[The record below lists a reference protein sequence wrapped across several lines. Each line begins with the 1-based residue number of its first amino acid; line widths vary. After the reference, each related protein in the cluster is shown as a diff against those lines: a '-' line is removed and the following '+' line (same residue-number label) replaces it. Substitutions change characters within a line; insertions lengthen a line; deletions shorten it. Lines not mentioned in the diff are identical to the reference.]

1 MFFADRYCLRCG
13 GANAREAGVCFAC
26 GFSLK
31 ITVPLLQEATID
43 GHDLL
48 HQRYRILSQV
58 GKGGFSAVYR
68 AADTQYDEHTVAIKA
83 ITLSGLR
90 PQEVIEA
97 TEAFNREM
105 AVLSGLKHPNLPR
118 IYNHFSDSECWY
130 LVMDFIE
137 GITLEEHLESM
148 PESRLAISE
157 VLEISLLLCNVL
169 EYLHSRQPAVVFRD
183 LKPANVILR
192 PDGGIALIDFG
203 IARYFKPG
211 QAKDTIPFGSPG
223 YAAPEQY
230 GKVQTTPRT
239 DIYGLGVLLHHLLTG
254 DDPSQT
260 PFRFVALRVDDEPEL
275 RDLEKLIMHMVQM
288 DAAER
293 PENITIVKEKLQG
306 IARSWSVRHRRGLSA
321 RGVRGTHLQAAGAN
335 YAQSVQ
341 PVQPSQQA
349 LNAVGTTGTAVS
361 TATGAMSTGK
371 MTQLGWSAASGNSTY
386 STSTA
391 YGGAKYQRR
400 GNPLAV
406 ASISLAILSIALPV
420 FSCTG
425 SSLFGFY
432 YGIDTFSFAIFI
444 PIVVTLVPAILAVI
458 FGHIGRRRART
469 IPGLAG
475 TKEIAVTGMVIGY
488 IFGAVALGIC
498 GFILLYLLLLGV

>member
-1 MFFADRYCLRCG
+1 MFLADRYCLRCG
-13 GANAREAGVCFAC
+13 AANAVEAGVCFAC

-31 ITVPLLQEATID
+31 ITVPLQQEATIN
-43 GHDLL
+43 GYDLL
-48 HQRYRILSQV
+48 HLRYRILSQV
-58 GKGGFSAVYR
+58 GKGGFSAVYK
-68 AADTQYDEHTVAIKA
+68 ASDTQYGDHTVAIQA

-105 AVLSGLKHPNLPR
+105 TVLSGLKHPNLPR

-137 GITLEEHLESM
+137 GITLEEHLEAM
-148 PESRLAISE
+148 PESRLATGE
-157 VLEISLLLCNVL
+157 VLEISLLLSNVL
-169 EYLHSRQPAVVFRD
+169 EYLHSRQPAVIFRD
-183 LKPANVILR
+183 LKPANVMLR

-239 DIYGLGVLLHHLLTG
+239 DIYGLGALLHHLLTG

-260 PFRFVALRVDDEPEL
+260 PFRFVALQVEEEPEL
-275 RDLEKLIMHMVQM
+275 CDLEKLIMQMVQM
-288 DAAER
+288 DAAKR
-293 PENITIVKEKLQG
+293 PENITIVKEELQR
-306 IARSWSVRHRRGLSA
+306 ITRSWSLQQRRGLIA
-321 RGVRGTHLQAAGAN
+321 KGMRGTQHQAAGSAF
-335 YAQSVQ
+335 AHSL
-341 PVQPSQQA
+341 QPSLQT
-349 LNAVGTTGTAVS
+349 LNAVKTSGAAVS
-361 TATGAMSTGK
+361 TMGAGQ
-371 MTQLGWSAASGNSTY
+371 MTRMGWSAASNGNTY
-386 STSTA
+386 ATTA
-391 YGGAKYQRR
+391 YGGTTYQRR
-400 GNPLAV
+400 GNPMAV
-406 ASISLAILSIALPV
+406 ASISLAILSIVLPV

-425 SSLFGFY
+425 SSFFGFY

-475 TKEIAVTGMVIGY
+475 TREIAVTGMVIGY
-488 IFGAVALGIC
+488 IFGAIALCIC
-498 GFILLYLLLLGV
+498 CYVLFFFLLLPR